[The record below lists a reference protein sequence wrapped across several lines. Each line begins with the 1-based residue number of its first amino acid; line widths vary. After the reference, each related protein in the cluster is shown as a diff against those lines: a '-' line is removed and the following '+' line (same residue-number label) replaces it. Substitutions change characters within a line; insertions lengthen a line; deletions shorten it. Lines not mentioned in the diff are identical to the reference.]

1 MSTTAMATAWLDPSA
16 GPAPEALPRPESLT
30 APESLRGSA
39 SLPVHAGSLAQVVEL
54 YPVTG
59 RRSPGRGLESSV
71 DPSTGDPQGR
81 RPHGAPRRS
90 SRLGRRRWSASLQRL
105 ARGLALRM
113 SGQAGMATAEYA
125 IATLG
130 AVAFAGLL
138 VVIMRSDEVRGFLL
152 GIIRAALALP

>member
-1 MSTTAMATAWLDPSA
+1 MSTTAMAAAWLDPSA
-16 GPAPEALPRPESLT
+16 GPAPEALPRSESIRTKEPL
-30 APESLRGSA
+30 AGSA
-39 SLPVHAGSLAQVVEL
+39 SLPVHAERLAQVVEL
-54 YPVTG
+54 YPATG
-59 RRSPGRGLESSV
+59 RR
-71 DPSTGDPQGR
+71 
-81 RPHGAPRRS
+81 RPDGAPRRS
-90 SRLGRRRWSASLQRL
+90 GRPVRRRWSARLQRL
-105 ARGLALRM
+105 ARGLARRM

>member
-30 APESLRGSA
+30 APESPTTAESLQTPEPLRGSA
-39 SLPVHAGSLAQVVEL
+39 SLPVHAGSLGQVVEL
-54 YPVTG
+54 YPAAG
-59 RRSPGRGLESSV
+59 RRRL
-71 DPSTGDPQGR
+71 
-81 RPHGAPRRS
+81 HGAPRRS
-90 SRLGRRRWSASLQRL
+90 SRLVPRRWSARLQRL
-105 ARGLALRM
+105 ARGLARRM

>member
-1 MSTTAMATAWLDPSA
+1 MQA
-16 GPAPEALPRPESLT
+16 GR
-30 APESLRGSA
+30 
-39 SLPVHAGSLAQVVEL
+39 LAQVVEL

-59 RRSPGRGLESSV
+59 RRSPGLCLQSSADQSTE
-71 DPSTGDPQGR
+71 DPRGR
-81 RPHGAPRRS
+81 RRHGALRRS
-90 SRLGRRRWSASLQRL
+90 SRSVRRRWSARLQRL
-105 ARGLALRM
+105 ARGLARRTY
-113 SGQAGMATAEYA
+113 GQAGMATAEYA